1 MSFDFSRVYDIMDP
15 ENFADLADTVARLK
29 MYPYFD
35 VANYILMCMMVKDD
49 NHAGT
54 TSGES
59 LTNSNLMLVQLTVF
73 GGVIEICCLSIMRK
87 AREG

>member
-1 MSFDFSRVYDIMDP
+1 MSFDFSRVNDIMDP

-49 NHAGT
+49 NHPGT
-54 TSGES
+54 TSGKAEKNFS
-59 LTNSNLMLVQLTVF
+59 AVLDDFLINTKLTCLT
-73 GGVIEICCLSIMRK
+73 ISQCM
-87 AREG
+87 